1 VLDVVGGYG
10 GMVVVVL
17 FGGGLSLGDRV
28 VLIYLVLT
36 AARVACLDAFSEVGF
51 VPQVR
56 WFK

>member
-1 VLDVVGGYG
+1 MLDVVGGYG

-36 AARVACLDAFSEVGF
+36 AARVAYLDAFSEVGF

-56 WFK
+56 SFK

>member
-1 VLDVVGGYG
+1 MLDVVGGYS
-10 GMVVVVL
+10 GMVVVL

-36 AARVACLDAFSEVGF
+36 AARVAYLDAFSEVGF

-56 WFK
+56 SFK

>member
-1 VLDVVGGYG
+1 MLDVVGGYS

-17 FGGGLSLGDRV
+17 FDGGLSLGDRV

-36 AARVACLDAFSEVGF
+36 AARVAYLDAFSEVGF

>member
-1 VLDVVGGYG
+1 VGGYG

>member
-1 VLDVVGGYG
+1 VLDVVGGYS
-10 GMVVVVL
+10 GMVVVL

-36 AARVACLDAFSEVGF
+36 AARVAYLDAFSEVGF

-56 WFK
+56 SFK